1 MDSPPSRRCFDS
13 RPRPS
18 PKVIGARR
26 CPTCARRNGIR
37 CSFVFWDTTSAEGG
51 SVSAEA
57 ATVGVTGGT
66 GETIKTD
73 IPSRLDRLPWSR
85 WHWLV
90 VIALGVTWI
99 LDGLEVTLVGS
110 IAGALTSKD
119 TLGLTTSQATAA
131 GSFYLSGAV
140 GGAQF
145 FGYLTDR
152 FGRRKLFMITL
163 GIYLI
168 FTVATALAWNFWSF
182 MIFRVLAGSG
192 IGGEYSAINSAIDE
206 LVPARVRGRV
216 ALAINSSW
224 WIGTA
229 AAAGLTV
236 LMLNTLAVNL
246 GWRVAFA
253 LGAILAIGILFIR
266 QMVPESPRWLLTHGR
281 ADEAEE
287 VVQQID
293 AEVRKTHPNLPEP
306 AGEKLEIEQRRS
318 IGFIAIARH
327 VMKEYPGRGV
337 LGFSLMASQA
347 VLYNATLFGMVAI
360 LTTFFH
366 ASKANAPLYIIPF
379 AAGNLLGP
387 WLLGPLF
394 DSVGRKVM
402 ISSTYLLSAAVL
414 LVTAWLFHNGDLSAV
429 TLTICWAICF
439 FFASAGASAA
449 YLTVSEIFPMETRAM
464 AIALFYACGTA
475 VAIAAPW
482 TFGYLVQSKSV
493 GDVTLAFVIGGVIM
507 AIGGVVEIL
516 LGVEAARKPL
526 EAVARP
532 LTAVRRRGEAAPAG
546 A

>member
-1 MDSPPSRRCFDS
+1 VRVLPSDVTR
-13 RPRPS
+13 
-18 PKVIGARR
+18 
-26 CPTCARRNGIR
+26 
-37 CSFVFWDTTSAEGG
+37 TTEGG
-51 SVSAEA
+51 KTVSTASA
-57 ATVGVTGGT
+57 AGELGVTGGT
-66 GETIKTD
+66 GKTVRTD
-73 IPSRLDRLPWSR
+73 IPARLDRLPWSR
-85 WHWLV
+85 WHWIV
-90 VIALGVTWI
+90 VVALGITWI

-119 TLGLTTSQATAA
+119 TLGLSTSEATAA
-131 GSFYLSGAV
+131 GSFYLAGAV
-140 GGAQF
+140 AGALF

-152 FGRRKLFMITL
+152 FGRKKLFMITL
-163 GIYLI
+163 GVYLV

-182 MIFRVLAGSG
+182 MIFRVFAGAG

-206 LVPARVRGRV
+206 LVPARMRGRV
-216 ALAINSSW
+216 ALMINSSW

-236 LMLNTLAVNL
+236 VLLNVLEPKI
-246 GWRVAFA
+246 GWRLGFA
-253 LGAILAIGILFIR
+253 LGAILAIGILFVR
-266 QMVPESPRWLLTHGR
+266 NRVPESPRWLLTHGR

-287 VVQQID
+287 VARQIE
-293 AEVRKTHPNLPEP
+293 AEVQKTHPNLPEP
-306 AGEKLEIEQRRS
+306 EGEPLEVEQRES
-318 IGFIAIARH
+318 IGFVAIARH

-366 ASKANAPLYIIPF
+366 ASTANAPLYIIPF
-379 AAGNLLGP
+379 AVGNLLGP
-387 WLLGPLF
+387 WILGPLF
-394 DSVGRKVM
+394 DSVGRKIM
-402 ISSTYLLSAAVL
+402 ISSTYLLSGAVL
-414 LVTAWLFHNGDLSAV
+414 LVTAYLFHAGDLSAL

-482 TFGYLVQSKSV
+482 TFGHLVQSKSV
-493 GDVTLAFVIGGVIM
+493 NEVTYAFVIGGVIM

-532 LTAVRRRGEAAPAG
+532 LNAVRSRHRAAVPAS
-546 A
+546 AR

>member
-1 MDSPPSRRCFDS
+1 VST
-13 RPRPS
+13 
-18 PKVIGARR
+18 A
-26 CPTCARRNGIR
+26 
-37 CSFVFWDTTSAEGG
+37 SAAGEL
-51 SVSAEA
+51 
-57 ATVGVTGGT
+57 GVTGGT
-66 GETIKTD
+66 GKTVRTD
-73 IPSRLDRLPWSR
+73 IPARLDRLPWSR
-85 WHWLV
+85 WHWIV
-90 VIALGVTWI
+90 VVALGITWI

-119 TLGLTTSQATAA
+119 TLGLSTSEATAA
-131 GSFYLSGAV
+131 GSFYLAGAV
-140 GGAQF
+140 AGALF

-152 FGRRKLFMITL
+152 FGRKKLFMITL
-163 GIYLI
+163 GVYLV

-182 MIFRVLAGSG
+182 MIFRVFAGAG

-216 ALAINSSW
+216 ALMINSSW

-236 LMLNTLAVNL
+236 VLLNVLEPKI
-246 GWRVAFA
+246 GWRLGFA
-253 LGAILAIGILFIR
+253 LGAILAIGILFVR
-266 QMVPESPRWLLTHGR
+266 NRVPESPRWLLTHGR

-287 VVQQID
+287 VARQIE
-293 AEVRKTHPNLPEP
+293 AEVQKTHPNLPEP
-306 AGEKLEIEQRRS
+306 EGEPLEVEQRES
-318 IGFIAIARH
+318 IGFVAIARH

-366 ASKANAPLYIIPF
+366 ASTANAPLYIIPF
-379 AAGNLLGP
+379 AVGNLLGP
-387 WLLGPLF
+387 WILGPLF
-394 DSVGRKVM
+394 DSVGRKIM
-402 ISSTYLLSAAVL
+402 ISSTYLLSGAVL
-414 LVTAWLFHNGDLSAV
+414 LVTAYLFHAGDLSAL

-482 TFGYLVQSKSV
+482 TFGHLVQSKSV
-493 GDVTLAFVIGGVIM
+493 NEVTYAFVIGGVIM

-532 LTAVRRRGEAAPAG
+532 LNAVRSRHRAAVPAS
-546 A
+546 AR

>member
-1 MDSPPSRRCFDS
+1 VSR
-13 RPRPS
+13 
-18 PKVIGARR
+18 
-26 CPTCARRNGIR
+26 
-37 CSFVFWDTTSAEGG
+37 SAIEQ
-51 SVSAEA
+51 S
-57 ATVGVTGGT
+57 TVGVTGGT
-66 GETIKTD
+66 GRTVRTD
-73 IPSRLDRLPWSR
+73 IPARLDRLPWSR
-85 WHWLV
+85 WHWV
-90 VIALGVTWI
+90 VIVALGITWI

-119 TLGLTTSQATAA
+119 TLALSTSEATAA
-131 GSFYLSGAV
+131 GSFYLAGAV
-140 GGAQF
+140 AGALL

-152 FGRRKLFMITL
+152 FGRKKLFMVTL
-163 GIYLI
+163 GVYLV
-168 FTVATALAWNFWSF
+168 FTVATALSWNFWSF

-206 LVPARVRGRV
+206 LVPARLRGRV

-229 AAAGLTV
+229 AAAGMTV
-236 LMLNTLAVNL
+236 LLLNVLAPSI
-246 GWRVAFA
+246 GWRVGFG
-253 LGAILAIGILFIR
+253 LGATLAIGILFVR
-266 QMVPESPRWLLTHGR
+266 HMVPESPRWLLTHGR

-287 VVQQID
+287 VVRNIED
-293 AEVRKTHPNLPEP
+293 EVRKSHPELPEP
-306 AGEKLEIEQRRS
+306 EGEPLEIEQRES

-327 VMKEYPGRGV
+327 VMREYPSRGV

-379 AAGNLLGP
+379 AVGNLLGP
-387 WLLGPLF
+387 WILGPLF
-394 DSVGRKVM
+394 DSVGRRVM
-402 ISSTYLLSAAVL
+402 ISSTYLLSGAVL
-414 LVTAWLFHNGDLSAV
+414 LVTAYLFHAQVLSAL
-429 TLTICWAICF
+429 TLTICWSVCF

-464 AIALFYACGTA
+464 AIALFYACGTG

-482 TFGYLVQSKSV
+482 TFGKLIQTNSV
-493 GDVTLAFVIGGVIM
+493 GDVTIAFVIGGVIM
-507 AIGGVVEIL
+507 AIGGVIEIL

-526 EAVARP
+526 EAIARP
-532 LTAVRRRGEAAPAG
+532 LNAVRRARPAAAG

>member
-1 MDSPPSRRCFDS
+1 
-13 RPRPS
+13 
-18 PKVIGARR
+18 
-26 CPTCARRNGIR
+26 
-37 CSFVFWDTTSAEGG
+37 
-51 SVSAEA
+51 
-57 ATVGVTGGT
+57 
-66 GETIKTD
+66 
-73 IPSRLDRLPWSR
+73 LPWSR
-85 WHWLV
+85 WHWIV

-119 TLGLTTSQATAA
+119 TLGLSTSEATAA
-131 GSFYLSGAV
+131 GSFYLAGAV
-140 GGAQF
+140 GGALL

-152 FGRRKLFMITL
+152 FGRKKLFMVTL
-163 GIYLI
+163 GVYLI

-206 LVPARVRGRV
+206 LVPARLRGRV
-216 ALAINSSW
+216 ALMINSSW

-236 LMLNTLAVNL
+236 VLLNVLEPSI
-246 GWRVAFA
+246 GWRLGFG
-253 LGAILAIGILFIR
+253 LGAILAIGILFVR
-266 QMVPESPRWLLTHGR
+266 NMVPESPRWLLTHGR

-287 VVQQID
+287 VARQIE
-293 AEVRKTHPNLPEP
+293 AEVQKTHPNLPEP
-306 AGEKLEIEQRRS
+306 EGEPLEVEQRGS
-318 IGFIAIARH
+318 IGFVAIARH

-379 AAGNLLGP
+379 AVGNLIGP
-387 WLLGPLF
+387 WILGPLF

-402 ISSTYLLSAAVL
+402 ISATYLLAGASL
-414 LVTAWLFHNGDLSAV
+414 LVTAYLFHAGVLSAL
-429 TLTICWAICF
+429 TLTICWSICF

-464 AIALFYACGTA
+464 AIALFYACGTG

-482 TFGYLVQSKSV
+482 TFGKLIETDSV
-493 GDVTLAFVIGGVIM
+493 GNVTLAFVIGGVVM

-526 EAVARP
+526 EAVAKP
-532 LTAVRRRGEAAPAG
+532 LTAVRARRQSAHATG
-546 A
+546 

>member
-1 MDSPPSRRCFDS
+1 VS
-13 RPRPS
+13 
-18 PKVIGARR
+18 
-26 CPTCARRNGIR
+26 
-37 CSFVFWDTTSAEGG
+37 SAT
-51 SVSAEA
+51 AET

-66 GETIKTD
+66 GDTVRTD
-73 IPSRLDRLPWSR
+73 IPARLDRLPWSR

-90 VIALGVTWI
+90 IIALGVTWI

-131 GSFYLSGAV
+131 GSFYLAGAV
-140 GGAQF
+140 AGALF

-163 GIYLI
+163 GVYLI
-168 FTVATALAWNFWSF
+168 FTVATALAWGFWSF
-182 MIFRVLAGSG
+182 MIFRFLAGTG

-206 LVPARVRGRV
+206 LIPARVRGRV

-224 WIGTA
+224 WLGTA

-236 LMLNTLAVNL
+236 VLLNVLEPTI
-246 GWRVAFA
+246 GWRVGFG
-253 LGAILAIGILFIR
+253 LGAVLALGILFVR
-266 QMVPESPRWLLTHGR
+266 HLVPESPRWLLTHGR

-287 VVQQID
+287 VVQQIES
-293 AEVRKTHPNLPEP
+293 EVRKTHPNLPEP
-306 AGEKLEIEQRRS
+306 EGEPLEIEQRES
-318 IGFIAIARH
+318 IGFIAIAKH
-327 VMKEYPGRGV
+327 VMREYPDRGV
-337 LGFSLMASQA
+337 LGFALMSSQA

-366 ASKANAPLYIIPF
+366 ASEANAPLYIIPF
-379 AAGNLLGP
+379 AFGNLLGP

-394 DSVGRKVM
+394 DTVGRKVM
-402 ISSTYLLSAAVL
+402 ISSTYIISGAIL
-414 LVTAWLFHNGDLSAV
+414 LVTAWLFHEQVLSAL
-429 TLTICWAICF
+429 TLTICWSICF

-464 AIALFYACGTA
+464 AIALFYACGTG

-482 TFGYLVQSKSV
+482 TFGKLIETDSV
-493 GDVTLAFVIGGVIM
+493 TNVAIAFVIGGVIM
-507 AIGGVVEIL
+507 IIGGIIEIL

-532 LTAVRRRGEAAPAG
+532 INAVRSRMQREPAV
-546 A
+546 ASARAQ